1 MGFRA
6 EILLLCA
13 EILPFLGSVQKY
25 YYPGTRGG
33 WILVQGHFWGMC
45 RYIHFW
51 RNIHLCSSVTN
62 TLENIECFQYSHTL
76 QRSYLILGHRGLC
89 WVKTQQVDLLMEE
102 VEAASPCLLL
112 LRRHFLLL
120 LQGGE
125 STPARQAVQPW
136 SKFCS
141 YLATRQAPPRLQA
154 LATAVSTTREPPDPA
169 LRS

>member
-89 WVKTQQVDLLMEE
+89 WVKTQQVDHSPLGRHPLACRRWLRQSQPRENHQIQLS
-102 VEAASPCLLL
+102 AAKDIILTNL
-112 LRRHFLLL
+112 
-120 LQGGE
+120 
-125 STPARQAVQPW
+125 PAIIHG
-136 SKFCS
+136 
-141 YLATRQAPPRLQA
+141 QA
-154 LATAVSTTREPPDPA
+154 LERAKGSSDLHPLSVRFVNISI
-169 LRS
+169 